1 MKGFHESKL
10 QLLDAGIQVLFSAQ
24 STGVLEQRHY
34 RFVTFVT
41 HQRVRINGCLCS
53 LAVLFPL
60 MNDDR
65 SQTKGIRNS
74 LYSVSVAVCIL
85 YSCINIHFV
94 QCLFRGF
101 LESSETGIEVAV
113 QEQRHFD
120 RFIRLTKQALRCLA
134 EAVVLIVRHVPPNG
148 HEVYGGVY
156 RHQHNQYYVRFNVHG
171 VNHFNYLTFF
181 AEKPF

>member
-1 MKGFHESKL
+1 MKGFHESEL
-10 QLLDAGIQVLFSAQ
+10 QLFDAGIQVLFSAQ
-24 STGVLEQRHY
+24 STGVLEQRYHC
-34 RFVTFVT
+34 FATFVT
-41 HQRVRINGCLCS
+41 HQRVRINGRLCS

-60 MNDDR
+60 MYDDR
-65 SQTKGIRNS
+65 SQTQRIS
-74 LYSVSVAVCIL
+74 LFGTL
-85 YSCINIHFV
+85 YIVPSYIAENIHFV

-113 QEQRHFD
+113 QEQCHFD

-148 HEVYGGVY
+148 HEVYGSVY
-156 RHQHNQYYVRFNVHG
+156 RHQHNQHYVRFNVHG